1 MMDLTK
7 FPSVHLELCN
17 YMVIILILE
26 VIIKLLF
33 EFG

>member
-1 MMDLTK
+1 MMDLIK
-7 FPSVHLELCN
+7 FFLVYLELCN